1 MHFSKDLLID
11 KTEIFKKMYVYKGN
25 LVLILTARRKQEK
38 KKKDVKQM
46 EKPKYQERG
55 GRGEVSLERS

>member
-38 KKKDVKQM
+38 KKKKM
-46 EKPKYQERG
+46 LSKWKSLNTRKEEG
-55 GRGEVSLERS
+55 GGK

>member
-38 KKKDVKQM
+38 KKKMLSKWKSLNTRK
-46 EKPKYQERG
+46 EEG
-55 GRGEVSLERS
+55 GGK